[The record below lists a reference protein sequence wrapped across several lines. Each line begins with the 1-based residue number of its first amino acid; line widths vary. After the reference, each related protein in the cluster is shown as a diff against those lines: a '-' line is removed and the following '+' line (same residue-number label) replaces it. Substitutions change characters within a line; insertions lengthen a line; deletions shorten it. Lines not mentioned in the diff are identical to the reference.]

1 MSDRASTPTP
11 FSQHRARYVATLV
24 ISIVLLLFT
33 IVVSLAVGRYS
44 IPLGETARILL
55 SHVLPI
61 TPSTAAIHCNNRP
74 L

>member
-1 MSDRASTPTP
+1 M
-11 FSQHRARYVATLV
+11 
-24 ISIVLLLFT
+24 VLLLFT
-33 IVVSLAVGRYS
+33 IAVSLAVGRYS

-61 TPSTAAIHCNNRP
+61 TQSPDDIHCNNRP

>member
-11 FSQHRARYVATLV
+11 FSQHRARYAATLV

-44 IPLGETARILL
+44 IPPGETARILL

-61 TPSTAAIHCNNRP
+61 TQLPDDIHCNNRP